1 MIYSNLFF
9 FNFVAI
15 YFVIILIFFTLSK
28 LTLIFISEE
37 PKNYKSLLYGFSFF
51 IIICNFLYFSLKLEV
66 DQIFYT
72 INFLCLI
79 IFLKEIFRNQ
89 INIKNY
95 FKDILIIFAGCLPA
109 FFIFFY
115 LTTYHGEQYYVFRG
129 NQYDYFNYI
138 SQSILLKNIASKK
151 L

>member
-1 MIYSNLFF
+1 M
-9 FNFVAI
+9 
-15 YFVIILIFFTLSK
+15 
-28 LTLIFISEE
+28 
-37 PKNYKSLLYGFSFF
+37 
-51 IIICNFLYFSLKLEV
+51 
-66 DQIFYT
+66 
-72 INFLCLI
+72 
-79 IFLKEIFRNQ
+79 KEIFRNQ

-138 SQSILLKNIASKK
+138 SQSILYNKYSIEEIVNNKDLLIQNFPYKNMVNFHLDIRPSISLYLSIFSFEKINIF
-151 L
+151 